1 MKTNNVKK
9 GFTLIEILVVV
20 ALIAILAAVTIVAIN
35 PGKNFA
41 DTRNTQRSADVST
54 ILNAITQFTSEEGRT
69 IDDLGTIRTCG
80 DAAGRTKI
88 GTTSSATAGEWANL
102 QTNLVDEYLVAVP
115 KDPEGT
121 DADTLYEMCK
131 TTGGRVEVHA
141 PNAENGKVI
150 AAKR

>member
-1 MKTNNVKK
+1 MKKNKVTK

-35 PGKNFA
+35 PQKNFA
-41 DTRNTQRSADVST
+41 DTRNTQRNSDAST
-54 ILNAITQFTSEEGRT
+54 ILNAVSQFISENGRT

-80 DAAGRTKI
+80 DAAGNTKI
-88 GTTSSATAGEWANL
+88 GTTTSATAGEWINL
-102 QTNLVDEYLVAVP
+102 ATNLVDEYLVAVP

-121 DADTLYEMCK
+121 DADTLYEICR
-131 TTGGRVEVHA
+131 TTGGRVEIHA

-150 AAKR
+150 VAKR